1 MNLKYFLI
9 FIPMICVYVVGYYFP
24 IKDYDNKKIK
34 FKPPSYVFGIVW
46 PILLTLIGISWYM
59 RPQLSL
65 YYGILTFLLSIW
77 MVLYTYSKKIAFA
90 NIIATIV
97 FALYLISIKNKNK
110 NKNNSK
116 KNKFNI
122 FKSINNASLL
132 LLPLVLWLLFASY
145 LGYQSI

>member
-1 MNLKYFLI
+1 
-9 FIPMICVYVVGYYFP
+9 MICVYVSGYYFP

-77 MVLYTYSKKIAFA
+77 MVLYTYSKKLAFA
-90 NIIATIV
+90 NIIATI
-97 FALYLISIKNKNK
+97 FFTLYLISIKNKNK
-110 NKNNSK
+110 SK
-116 KNKFNI
+116 KNKSNI
-122 FKSINNASLL
+122 LKSINNASLL
-132 LLPLVLWLLFASY
+132 LIPLVLWLSFASY

>member
-1 MNLKYFLI
+1 MNTQYFLI
-9 FIPMICVYVVGYYFP
+9 FIPMICVYVSGYYFP

-77 MVLYTYSKKIAFA
+77 MVLYTYSKKLAFA
-90 NIIATIV
+90 NIIATI
-97 FALYLISIKNKNK
+97 FFTLYLISIKNKNK
-110 NKNNSK
+110 SK
-116 KNKFNI
+116 KNKSNI
-122 FKSINNASLL
+122 LKSINNASLL
-132 LLPLVLWLLFASY
+132 LIPLVLWLSFASY